1 LFAFAQ
7 WAGPQSGP
15 YDLLTIAQANA
26 FMLSW
31 SKLWPLLAS
40 ASVTLAAIPL
50 MRRLAVRFEL
60 FDRPD
65 AGLKP
70 HERPVPYLGG
80 VALYL
85 GWLAAVILCG
95 QLMQTDGDHVW
106 WIVLCGTLL
115 MVVGLVDDV
124 RGLSPALRL
133 LIQVAVGGLLFLVGV
148 GREAVPHLLGSFRET
163 WPQAAEGG
171 GITLVLGLGFSAA
184 VVVGV
189 TNATNLIDGMDGLC
203 AGVVAITSCGLLA
216 VGGLLARES
225 AISADGGALI
235 MMLCV
240 AMLGACLA
248 FLAVN
253 FNPASM
259 FMGDSGALLLGFSV
273 AGAIILFAEHASWR
287 GLPASLACFGFPIFD
302 MTLAVGRRW
311 RNGRPLFVGDRS
323 HFYDQIRD
331 RGLSIRQTVLA
342 CYGLCA
348 AFAGL
353 GMVMT
358 QLSGGGTVVLCV
370 AVPVVAALACWWGG
384 MLRVD
389 DAAKRSGQSPG

>member
-1 LFAFAQ
+1 MPPAPEQLN
-7 WAGPQSGP
+7 
-15 YDLLTIAQANA
+15 LLANAQATA
-26 FMLSW
+26 SALSW
-31 SKLWPLLAS
+31 SLLWPLVVS
-40 ASVTLAAIPL
+40 ASVTFATIPL
-50 MRRLAVRFEL
+50 VRRLAVGFEL

-80 VALYL
+80 IALYL

-95 QLMQTDGDHVW
+95 QLAGIGGHRAG
-106 WIVLCGTLL
+106 WIVLCGSML
-115 MVVGLVDDV
+115 MLAGLIDDV
-124 RGLSPALRL
+124 RGLSPVLRL

-148 GREAVPHLLGSFRET
+148 GREAIPHLLGSFRDT
-163 WPQAAEGG
+163 WPQAVEGG
-171 GITLVLGLGFSAA
+171 GVTMVLGLGFCAA

-189 TNATNLIDGMDGLC
+189 ANATNLIDGMDGLC
-203 AGVVAITSCGLLA
+203 GGVVAITSCGFLA
-216 VGGLLARES
+216 VVGLLVQAN
-225 AISADGGALI
+225 AISPDGAALI
-235 MMLCV
+235 VMLCV

-248 FLAVN
+248 FLVVN

-259 FMGDSGALLLGFSV
+259 FMGDSGSLLLGFSV

-302 MTLAVGRRW
+302 MALAIGRRW

-342 CYGLCA
+342 CYGLCLL
-348 AFAGL
+348 FAGL
-353 GMVMT
+353 GMALT
-358 QLSGGGTVVLCV
+358 RLSGGEAVALCV
-370 AVPVVAALACWWGG
+370 AVPVVAALACWRGG

-389 DAAKRSGQSPG
+389 DAAQRSGQGPE